1 MTRRTATFLKK
12 ALAIGAPTAR
22 VAVVAAKGSTPRE
35 VGAFMFV
42 SATQCE
48 GTIGGGRLEFEAIA
62 AARALLAD
70 GRSAMRMALPLGPN
84 LGQCCGGHVTLE
96 IVRADA
102 AMLAQETAEAEAADR
117 HQPEIDVFGAGHVG
131 RALVAALA
139 LLPFRTRWID
149 ERTTEIHHAAP
160 TDNVEIVVTSRYLEE
175 VARAPAHTAFV
186 ILTHSHGLDA
196 LIAAAVLERGDFSYC
211 GIIGSKTKRRRFEQ
225 SFRAAGIAADRIARI
240 TCPIGDTTIRDKR
253 PEIIAALVA
262 AELIG
267 VFAGAIRYNHA
278 RRGKAA

>member
-1 MTRRTATFLKK
+1 MTGRSVTFL
-12 ALAIGAPTAR
+12 ANAIATGEAVAR
-22 VAVVAAKGSTPRE
+22 ITVITAKGSTPRE

-42 SATQCE
+42 SPTKCD

-62 AARALLAD
+62 AARELLAE

-96 IVRADA
+96 ILRADA
-102 AMLAQETAEAEAADR
+102 VMLQSEIAQAEAADR
-117 HQPEIDVFGAGHVG
+117 NQPAIYVFGAGHVG

-149 ERTTEIHHAAP
+149 ERATEIGMAP
-160 TDNVEIVVTSRYLEE
+160 PAENVEIAVTPRYLEE
-175 VARAPAHTAFV
+175 VERAPPNAAFV
-186 ILTHSHGLDA
+186 ILTHSHSLDA
-196 LIAAAVLERGDFSYC
+196 LIATAVLERADFAYC

-225 SFRAAGIAADRIARI
+225 GFRAAGVAADGIARV
-240 TCPIGDTTIRDKR
+240 TCPIGDATIRDKR

-267 VFAGAIRYNHA
+267 VFAGAVRYNHT
-278 RRGKAA
+278 RRGEAA